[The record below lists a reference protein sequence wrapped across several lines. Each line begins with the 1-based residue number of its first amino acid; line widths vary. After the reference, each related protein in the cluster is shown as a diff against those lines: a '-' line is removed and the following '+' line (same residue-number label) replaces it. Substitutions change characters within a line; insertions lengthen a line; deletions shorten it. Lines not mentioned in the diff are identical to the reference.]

1 MSPRWGLYVTFFY
14 FKLMSMQEH
23 LFNLIDN
30 LKLDEAFH
38 IIRENKD
45 LFPNYQTF
53 EQEYMLDYTAYIGT
67 KQLAYRN
74 SLKAFIA
81 SSLQKN
87 LNAQLSSLAPQFLTS
102 FTPAGKVIGRQ
113 ESLEEL
119 HVQLQQKENL
129 PTVVVN
135 GLGGIGKT
143 TLVRKYVSDYQK
155 HYAHIVWIE
164 QNSSLLNAFAFQQ
177 DLTAGKE
184 FEQKDEMT
192 RFGLLM
198 RFLESRQGTNLLV
211 IDNYALTN
219 ASIDDQLLACLRDTR
234 MRHWHVLCT
243 SREDINGFIP
253 IRLGVL
259 SEKKAMELF
268 CAYVPKEQID
278 ETELRALLKLIDYH
292 TLTIELLAKSYQ
304 SSLDLESLAQLTDI
318 LRQNA
323 LDAEELNKPIQIGDS
338 QSEKRM
344 YQHLDTVFSISNLD
358 EKALYVLKQLA
369 VLPALPIVGKDF
381 LRWITPQDSPTE
393 TNLPTPAEQ
402 KALYEKALF
411 DLAKRGWLTY
421 HKNKTFEMHRL
432 MQMFLLRKCSPTFA
446 DCETLFDSFEKLLD
460 VDKVNA
466 HPLAH
471 QWLLEY
477 GEALLAGIHFDEK
490 SMHKADMETRLARL
504 YNVLGIY
511 SQAERWYE
519 ASQNST
525 EKAVG
530 KQHQEYAIRLN
541 NLANLYYVQGKY
553 AKAEPLYQE
562 ALQIDKETI
571 GIKHPHYAT
580 RLNNLASLY
589 YIQGKYAEAEPLYK
603 EALQIGK
610 ETIGKQHHDYAI
622 HLNNLAA
629 LYEAQGK
636 YAEAEPLYKETLQI
650 DKETIGIKHPHYAS
664 HLNNLAGLYDVQDR
678 YVEAEPLYQEALQ
691 ITGETVGKKTPA
703 YATHL
708 NNLGSMYYKMGQ
720 YSQAKALLTEAY
732 SIRVDTLGE
741 EHSYTQGTKGWLA
754 LVDAKL

>member
-45 LFPNYQTF
+45 LFPDYQTF
-53 EQEYMLDYTAYIGT
+53 EQRFEHDYIDYQEST
-67 KQLAYRN
+67 KLAYRN
-74 SLKAFIA
+74 SLKTFIA

-87 LNAQLSSLAPQFLTS
+87 PSSPFLTS
-102 FTPAGKVIGRQ
+102 FTPAGKVVGRKG
-113 ESLEEL
+113 ELEEL

-177 DLTAGKE
+177 NLTVGKE

-192 RFGLLM
+192 RFDLLM
-198 RFLESRQGTNLLV
+198 RFLENRQGTNLLV

-243 SREDINGFIP
+243 SREDINGFTLM
-253 IRLGVL
+253 RLGVL
-259 SEKKAMELF
+259 SEEKAMELF
-268 CAYVPKEQID
+268 LAYVPKEQID

-323 LDAEELNKPIQIGDS
+323 LDAEELNKPIRIGDS
-338 QSEKRM
+338 QSEKQM

-381 LRWITPQDSPTE
+381 LKWITPQDSPTE

-402 KALYEKALF
+402 KAMYEKALF

-432 MQMFLLRKCSPTFA
+432 MQMFLLRKCSPTLA
-446 DCETLFDSFEKLLD
+446 DCETLLDSFEKLLD
-460 VDKVNA
+460 IDKIEA

-477 GEALLAGIHFDEK
+477 GEALLVGIHFEETFI
-490 SMHKADMETRLARL
+490 HKANMENRLARL
-504 YNVLGIY
+504 CYALGIY
-511 SQAERWYE
+511 TQAEKWYK
-519 ASQNST
+519 ASQDSS

-530 KQHQEYAIRLN
+530 KQHQDYAIRLN
-541 NLANLYYVQGKY
+541 NLALLYKTQS
-553 AKAEPLYQE
+553 
-562 ALQIDKETI
+562 
-571 GIKHPHYAT
+571 
-580 RLNNLASLY
+580 R
-589 YIQGKYAEAEPLYK
+589 YAEAEPLYK

-610 ETIGKQHHDYAI
+610 ETIGIKHPNYAI
-622 HLNNLAA
+622 RLNNLAL
-629 LYEAQGK
+629 LYDAQGK
-636 YAEAEPLYKETLQI
+636 YSEAESLYQEALQI
-650 DKETIGIKHPHYAS
+650 DKETIGTKHPNYAID
-664 HLNNLAGLYDVQDR
+664 LNNLALLYYAQGK
-678 YVEAEPLYQEALQ
+678 YAKAESLFKEALQ
-691 ITGETVGKKTPA
+691 ITGETVGKKHPD
-703 YATHL
+703 YANRL
-708 NNLGSMYYKMGQ
+708 WNLGGLYYKMGQ

-732 SIRVDTLGE
+732 GIFRNTLGE
-741 EHSYTQGTKGWLA
+741 EHPHTQNTKEGLEV
-754 LVDAKL
+754 VDEKL